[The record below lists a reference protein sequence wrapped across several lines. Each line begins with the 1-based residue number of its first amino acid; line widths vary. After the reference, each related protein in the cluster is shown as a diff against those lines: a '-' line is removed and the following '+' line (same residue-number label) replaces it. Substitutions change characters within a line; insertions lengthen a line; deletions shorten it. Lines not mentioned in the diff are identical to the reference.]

1 MNVGHSAFVTAPR
14 SVKRHTRAVSQFLQL
29 SGGILVSAI
38 APFLLFFQAR
48 SPDYEAFVGYYY
60 VLWGTAAAVLVGH
73 YFYARLVYFP
83 GARATSYI
91 APTFCASFAAVLAIF
106 FFLRIDYGRAHFV
119 TSWLACLAWYYGC
132 HFVSLRTTRPR
143 RLGIVPIGA
152 ACSLESLPHID
163 WVPLNEGGVHI
174 PGCDGIVADFRA
186 DLPDEWER
194 LIAETVISGVPV
206 YHFKQIQ
213 ESLTGRVDIE
223 HLSENNFG
231 SLIPGAAYIALKQAV
246 DTVSA
251 IMLGAV
257 LLPALL
263 VVGIA
268 IKLSSRGPML
278 FHQRRMGYRGRIFT
292 IYKFRTMRDESR
304 MPESRDSN
312 ITRDGDDRVTPI
324 GRFLRRTRIDE
335 LPQIINI
342 LRGEMSWIG
351 PRPEAVP
358 LSEWYEAEIPFYR
371 YRHIVRPGITGWAQ
385 VNQGHVCEIED
396 VLAKLQ
402 YDFYYV
408 RYFSPWLDV
417 LIMLR
422 TARTVLTGFGS
433 K

>member
-1 MNVGHSAFVTAPR
+1 V
-14 SVKRHTRAVSQFLQL
+14 
-29 SGGILVSAI
+29 
-38 APFLLFFQAR
+38 
-48 SPDYEAFVGYYY
+48 
-60 VLWGTAAAVLVGH
+60 
-73 YFYARLVYFP
+73 
-83 GARATSYI
+83 
-91 APTFCASFAAVLAIF
+91 
-106 FFLRIDYGRAHFV
+106 
-119 TSWLACLAWYYGC
+119 
-132 HFVSLRTTRPR
+132 
-143 RLGIVPIGA
+143 VPLGA
-152 ACSLESLPHID
+152 ARSLESLPHID
-163 WVPLNEGGVHI
+163 WVPLGEGGAQI

-194 LIAETVISGVPV
+194 LIAETAISGVPV
-206 YHFKQIQ
+206 YHFKQIH
-213 ESLTGRVDIE
+213 ESLTGRVEIE

-231 SLIPGAAYIALKQAV
+231 SLIPGAAYIALKQAMDV
-246 DTVSA
+246 ATA
-251 IMLGAV
+251 IVLGML
-257 LLPALL
+257 LLPGLL
-263 VVGIA
+263 IVACAV
-268 IKLSSRGPML
+268 KLSSRGPIL
-278 FHQRRMGYRGRIFT
+278 FCQRRMGYRGRIFT
-292 IYKFRTMRDESR
+292 IYKFRTMLDETR
-304 MPESRDSN
+304 APESRDST

-385 VNQGHVCEIED
+385 VNQGHVSEIED

>member
-14 SVKRHTRAVSQFLQL
+14 AVKRSARSSSQLLQL
-29 SGGILVSAI
+29 IGGILVSAVL
-38 APFLLFFQAR
+38 PFLIFFQAR
-48 SPDYEAFVGYYY
+48 SQDYQAFVGFYY
-60 VLWGTAAAVLVGH
+60 VLWGTMAAVVVGH

-91 APTFCASFAAVLAIF
+91 APTFCASFAVLLAAF
-106 FFLRIDYGRAHFV
+106 FFLRIDYGRIHFAL
-119 TSWLACLAWYYGC
+119 SWALCLAWYYGC
-132 HFVSLRTTRPR
+132 HFVSVRTTRPR
-143 RLGIVPIGA
+143 RLGVVPVGA
-152 ACSLESLPHID
+152 APNLQGLPYVE
-163 WVPLNEGGVHI
+163 WVTLDEAGMHL
-174 PGCDGIVADFRA
+174 PGCDGIIADFRA
-186 DLPDEWER
+186 DLPDAWER
-194 LIAETVISGVPV
+194 LIAETAISGVPV

-213 ESLTGRVDIE
+213 ESLTGRVEIE

-231 SLIPGAAYIALKQAV
+231 SLIPGAAYIAIKQAI
-246 DTVSA
+246 DTVA
-251 IMLGAV
+251 ALVLGAI

-263 VVGIA
+263 LVAIA
-268 IKLSSRGPML
+268 VKLTSRGPIL
-278 FHQRRMGYRGRIFT
+278 FRQKRMGYRGRIFT
-292 IYKFRTMRDESR
+292 IYKFRTMHDATRQA
-304 MPESRDSN
+304 ESRDST
-312 ITRDGDDRVTPI
+312 ITRDADDRVTSI

-385 VNQGHVCEIED
+385 VNQGHVSEIED

-402 YDFYYV
+402 FDFYYV

-417 LIMLR
+417 LIVLR
-422 TARTVLTGFGS
+422 TGRTVLTGFGS